1 MGSRGR
7 DRTHGQSLQLGWDGT
22 EAPKSVQHAA
32 QGTTGATGSAPPRM
46 PSRRRRGLAIGAAL
60 LLVAALTVG
69 LPRLLTT
76 SDGPERAVT
85 DFLQAM
91 VDGDIDQVRA
101 LTEAASDASAAA
113 LTPEIMGG
121 ARGGIDS
128 FEIQDVWTDGDSA
141 TVTALLHGGTSSQS
155 VPFSLSAE
163 AGSAFAPVHWALD
176 PVPLPEFVIE
186 VPFAVEGVMI
196 DGVELPLEELF
207 AGGSQMRPQFAVQL
221 LPGSYELSFATTS
234 SWVQS
239 PVLSLEAP
247 LLLGQWRK
255 PVSGL
260 LLELTQE
267 AEQEVQGM
275 VRGHLEDCLHR
286 RSSGSDGCPELG
298 EASGEVAWTLQ
309 GEPEVE
315 YEAGWDGQL
324 WSLHA
329 SATARPVAD
338 GTGTGEAES
347 IPLSFYGTVYIDPE
361 GELRFRPEDPGGGAP
376 LSYAFCMD
384 AETGRVTGVVMPE
397 PGETLADWTAPC
409 PDGG

>member
-91 VDGDIDQVRA
+91 VDGGIDQVRA
-101 LTEAASDASAAA
+101 HTEAASDASAAA

-128 FEIQDVWTDGDSA
+128 FEIQDVRTDGGSA

-163 AGSAFAPVHWALD
+163 AGSAFAPVHRALD

-221 LPGSYELSFATTS
+221 
-234 SWVQS
+234 
-239 PVLSLEAP
+239 
-247 LLLGQWRK
+247 WR
-255 PVSGL
+255 
-260 LLELTQE
+260 
-267 AEQEVQGM
+267 M
-275 VRGHLEDCLHR
+275 
-286 RSSGSDGCPELG
+286 
-298 EASGEVAWTLQ
+298 
-309 GEPEVE
+309 
-315 YEAGWDGQL
+315 
-324 WSLHA
+324 HA

-338 GTGTGEAES
+338 GAGSGEAES
-347 IPLSFYGTVYIDPE
+347 IPLPFYGTVYIDPE